1 MLTRKTWLLLVILPL
16 TSIKTLN
23 IYLAYLNLN
32 KPWLYCIKYMLVH
45 SYLLLFAQWID
56 YLCNIHSWAVDFL
69 KILLDI
75 HTVVTRNNMRN
86 VFWRLRGS
94 YTCTEFYKFLI
105 RWFIRLHTFFVLS
118 LIFLHFIFDVISSG
132 KMSFFNAFSLF
143 NLCHFR
149 SYICVIYRYIHVF
162 IYSRFNR
169 LNWHT
174 PYAFLT
180 ISEYFN

>member
-1 MLTRKTWLLLVILPL
+1 
-16 TSIKTLN
+16 
-23 IYLAYLNLN
+23 
-32 KPWLYCIKYMLVH
+32 MLVH
-45 SYLLLFAQWID
+45 SSLLLFAQWID

-75 HTVVTRNNMRN
+75 RWSQGTTCAMCSKDC
-86 VFWRLRGS
+86 LRS

-105 RWFIRLHTFFVLS
+105 RWFIRLHTFFVLF

-132 KMSFFNAFSLF
+132 KTSFFNAFSLF